1 MRAAKLF
8 LTAAHRAGV
17 TKAFGIV
24 GGEAQAIQFGEVE
37 GLDFY
42 LTRHEFAAG
51 VMADVYGRMTG
62 KPQICYSTFGP
73 GLTNLATG
81 ICSAALDRSPMLAVS
96 AQVPRNEM
104 VYNQTH
110 QCIDNV
116 AVVGPM
122 CKFAHQFE
130 SVREIPDKVTE
141 ALRIARSEVPGP
153 SYLSFP
159 LDLMKE
165 EIDDREAERL
175 LDRMGSS
182 EPDGPAPAQPDD
194 LKWLASTLR
203 RAKRPMALVGNLVI
217 REGACEELRDFVE
230 RWQLPVMTSLA
241 SKGVLPETHPLYIGA
256 VNKYLDGIL
265 HHAVLDELFGG
276 CDLMLLIGYD
286 FGEDVKPSQWKRNG
300 AQQSIYLGP
309 NPNPM
314 GAVFEPEREI
324 GGSLRSS
331 LRMLSEMVPAER
343 PKADVEAIARLK
355 GRKAKSGEQPWQSY
369 PTIPVPAIV
378 RTVREIIGPEGI
390 LCSDIG
396 LHKQYAGL
404 FSDTYEP
411 NTFLCSNGCGSF
423 GFGFP
428 AAMGAKLA
436 APERRVAVI
445 CGDGG
450 FHSTSHD
457 LETAV
462 RYSLPIVI
470 VLLKDNSFG
479 LIKYYQL
486 TDGDRV
492 NTNSV
497 DFGDVNFCKLA
508 EANGWESSFVTGRK
522 MLVEKMT
529 QAFEKNRPTLLELPV
544 RYQYKF
550 DPPTA

>member
-1 MRAAKLF
+1 MRAATLF
-8 LTAAHRAGV
+8 LAAAHRQGV
-17 TKAFGIV
+17 TKAFGII
-24 GGEAQAIQFGEVE
+24 GGEAQAIRFQEVE

-42 LTRHEFAAG
+42 LTRHEFAG
-51 VMADVYGRMTG
+51 GIMADVYARLTG
-62 KPQICYSTFGP
+62 LPQICYSTFGP

-96 AQVPRNEM
+96 AQVARREM

-122 CKFAHQFE
+122 CKFARQLD
-130 SVREIPDKVTE
+130 SVAEIPDTVTE
-141 ALRIARSEVPGP
+141 ALRIARGEVPGP
-153 SYLSFP
+153 SYISFP
-159 LDLMKE
+159 VDLMKE
-165 EIDDREAERL
+165 EIDDHSAERL
-175 LDRMGSS
+175 LDRMGSCA
-182 EPDGPAPAQPDD
+182 PPGPARPDPAD
-194 LKWLASTLR
+194 LQWLAGEIR
-203 RAKRPMALVGNLVI
+203 RARRPMALAGNLVI
-217 REGACEELRDFVE
+217 REDACAELRAFVE
-230 RWQLPVMTSLA
+230 RWQVPLVTSLA

-265 HHAVLDELFGG
+265 HHAVLDELFRD
-276 CDLMLLIGYD
+276 CDLMVLIGYD
-286 FGEDVKPSQWKRNG
+286 FGEDTKPGQWKRNDFVR
-300 AQQSIYLGP
+300 SIYLSP

-314 GAVFEPEREI
+314 GPAFQPEREI
-324 GGSLRSS
+324 RGSLKLALPMLAEMAPRSGGPS
-331 LRMLSEMVPAER
+331 DRT
-343 PKADVEAIARLK
+343 AIAQLK
-355 GRKAKSGEQPWQSY
+355 HRKASSGEAPFQSY
-369 PTIPVPAIV
+369 PTIPAQAIV
-378 RTVREIIGPEGI
+378 RTVRDVIGPDGI

-411 NTFLCSNGCGSF
+411 NTFLCSNGCGTF
-423 GFGFP
+423 GFGLP
-428 AAMGAKLA
+428 AGMAAKLA
-436 APERRVAVI
+436 RPDRRVAVI

-462 RYSLPIVI
+462 RYRLPIVV
-470 VLLKDNSFG
+470 VLLKDNSYG

-486 TDGDRV
+486 TDKDTV
-492 NTNSV
+492 ESNSV
-497 DFGDVNFCKLA
+497 DFGDVNFCRLA
-508 EANGWESSFVTGRK
+508 KANGWDASFVTGRR
-522 MLVEKMT
+522 MLEEKLA